1 MGWNVNNRGGPVPQP
16 GEPQPISKS
25 SRPPARPPPPT
36 PKRREVSNSQSDQRA
51 AQQSAQRAAIG
62 SQIVKVLGDKAH
74 SLDPNASDFGIQE
87 RKLKD
92 RGFVRVA
99 TNLEGHHV
107 LVDKSALKNLGLGSP
122 QKFNQHG
129 LVLIKKIATVQ
140 DAHSEEITFLRQ
152 AGFTNET
159 INIAIQKNQFGQ
171 LLKSIPDIKAR
182 QAKMTAYL
190 ETVGIPEKKI
200 YAEKIHG
207 NLRSFFEKEVQ
218 SQLGKDFEALRSM
231 GVAAKLICD
240 SVRDGEYLASA
251 KNRWFERE
259 NKFLLSLGVPEQ
271 AVEELIQ
278 KGHITDWA
286 NTNLRLRSPYE
297 VLATQVSTSMAGT
310 LRKTILDA
318 MGALSIL
325 KSPQT
330 SNVGESVKMQIGNYN
345 PFETIVY
352 KGKTGRVKFAIWS
365 GEIKPKKDDPTYLG
379 KGSYG
384 IAQTVN
390 KVMAQKVNGIIKA
403 VTKTLAMKTPH
414 LDAVGAQEDLENEI
428 KKIKFYHA
436 SHPGGFCPGI
446 QKELKEIKVVHNG
459 EVVTTHMGK
468 LYTSDLSKIKE
479 PEAALLARGFKDMFH
494 GLAHIH
500 NLNAPPEEQGVH
512 MDIKN
517 ENAFYDEETF
527 LLGDFGG
534 VRKGNE
540 LEPASWDS
548 GTPLFK
554 AENDRKILDSLIQKN
569 DPLEILVHRQKMDVF
584 AMGTTLWFMATG
596 SDDPYYEAGWRAQET
611 TTVDPKSPERIQE
624 MRKKYGSDVV
634 AIMLKMLDP
643 DPNKRPTAAQCE
655 IVFQKVEAKLSAN
668 SRTVTI

>member
-36 PKRREVSNSQSDQRA
+36 PQRRDVSNS
-51 AQQSAQRAAIG
+51 QSAQRAAIG

-74 SLDPNASDFGIQE
+74 SLDPNASDFGIQQ
-87 RKLKD
+87 RKLQD

-99 TNLEGHHV
+99 TNLEGHQV
-107 LVDKSALKNLGLGSP
+107 LVAKSALRNLGLDSP

-140 DAHSEEITFLRQ
+140 EAHSEEITFLRQ

-182 QAKMTAYL
+182 QAKMTTYL
-190 ETVGIPEKKI
+190 ETVKVPPERI
-200 YAEKIHG
+200 AAEKIQG
-207 NLRSFFEKEVQ
+207 NLRPFFEKQVQ
-218 SQLGKDFEALRSM
+218 YQLGKDFEALRSM

-259 NKFLLSLGVPEQ
+259 NNFLLSLGVPEQ

-297 VLATQVSTSMAGT
+297 FLATQVPSMAGT
-310 LRKTILDA
+310 IRKTILDA
-318 MGALSIL
+318 MGTLSIL
-325 KSPQT
+325 KSPLYKT
-330 SNVGESVKMQIGNYN
+330 SNVGESVKMQIGGYD
-345 PFETIVY
+345 PLDTIVY

-365 GEIKPKKDDPTYLG
+365 GKIKPKEGDPEYLG
-379 KGSYG
+379 KGTFG
-384 IAQTVN
+384 TAQKVQ

-403 VTKTLAMKTPH
+403 VTKNLAMKTPH
-414 LDAVGAQEDLENEI
+414 LDVLGAQEDLENEI

-446 QKELKEIKVVHNG
+446 QKELNEIKVVHNG
-459 EVVTTHMGK
+459 ELVTTHMGK
-468 LYTSDLSKIKE
+468 LYKRDLSKIVE
-479 PEAALLARGFKDMFH
+479 PEAVLLVRGFKDMLH

-512 MDIKN
+512 MDIKDA
-517 ENAFYDEETF
+517 NAFYEGETF
-527 LLGDFGG
+527 LLGDFGVVKTG
-534 VRKGNE
+534 KE
-540 LEPASWDS
+540 LGRDSWNS
-548 GTPLFK
+548 GTPLFM
-554 AENDRKILDSLIQKN
+554 AENDRKTLDSLVQKN
-569 DPLEILVHRQKMDVF
+569 DRLEILAHRQKMDVF
-584 AMGTTLWFMATG
+584 LT
-596 SDDPYYEAGWRAQET
+596 S
-611 TTVDPKSPERIQE
+611 
-624 MRKKYGSDVV
+624 
-634 AIMLKMLDP
+634 
-643 DPNKRPTAAQCE
+643 
-655 IVFQKVEAKLSAN
+655 AK
-668 SRTVTI
+668 I

>member
-16 GEPQPISKS
+16 GEPQPISKF
-25 SRPPARPPPPT
+25 SRAPARPPPHT
-36 PKRREVSNSQSDQRA
+36 PKRRDVSNS
-51 AQQSAQRAAIG
+51 QSAQRAAIG

-74 SLDPNASDFGIQE
+74 SLDPHASDFGIQQ

-99 TNLEGHHV
+99 TNLEGHDV
-107 LVDKSALKNLGLGSP
+107 LVDRSALKNLGLDSP

-140 DAHSEEITFLRQ
+140 EAHSEEIIFLRQ

-182 QAKMTAYL
+182 QAKMTTYL
-190 ETVGIPEKKI
+190 ETVKIPAERIAVEKSQ
-200 YAEKIHG
+200 G
-207 NLRSFFEKEVQ
+207 NLGSFFEKEVQ

-259 NKFLLSLGVPEQ
+259 NNFLLSLGVPEQ

-297 VLATQVSTSMAGT
+297 VLAMQVSTSMAGT

-318 MGALSIL
+318 MGARSIL
-325 KSPQT
+325 KSPLYKT
-330 SNVGESVKMQIGNYN
+330 SNVGESIKMQIGNSA

-352 KGKTGRVKFAIWS
+352 KGKTGRVKFAIWG
-365 GEIKPKKDDPTYLG
+365 GEMKPERGASNYLG
-379 KGSYG
+379 QGSYG
-384 IAQTVN
+384 T
-390 KVMAQKVNGIIKA
+390 AQKVQKVIAQKINGIIEA
-403 VTKTLAMKTPH
+403 VTKPRAMKAPH
-414 LDAVGAQEDLENEI
+414 LGTLGAQEDLENEI

-459 EVVTTHMGK
+459 KVVTTHMGK
-468 LYTSDLSKIKE
+468 LYKNDLSKIVK
-479 PEAALLARGFKDMFH
+479 PEAALLVRGFNDMFH

-517 ENAFYDEETF
+517 ANAFYDEKTF

-534 VRKGNE
+534 VRMGKE
-540 LEPASWDS
+540 LSKDSWS
-548 GTPLFK
+548 LGTPLFM
-554 AENDRKILDSLIQKN
+554 AENDRTTLDSLIQKN
-569 DPLEILVHRQKMDVF
+569 DPLKILAHRQKMDVF

-596 SDDPYYEAGWRAQET
+596 SHKPYYRAGRKAQET
-611 TTVDPKSPERIQE
+611 TTVDPKSPEMILD
-624 MRKKYGSDVV
+624 MKKTYGSNVV

-643 DPNKRPTAAQCE
+643 DPQKRPTAAQCE
-655 IVFQKVEAKLSAN
+655 IVFQKVGAKLSAN
-668 SRTVTI
+668 STGKK